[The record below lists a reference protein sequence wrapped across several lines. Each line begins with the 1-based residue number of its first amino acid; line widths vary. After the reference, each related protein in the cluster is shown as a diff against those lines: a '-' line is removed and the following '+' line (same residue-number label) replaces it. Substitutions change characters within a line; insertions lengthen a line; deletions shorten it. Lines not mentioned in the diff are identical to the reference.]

1 MGLKSSGLQPSTGL
15 QKLWLLLG
23 GHADLCPSLLVTL
36 GVRPVRTRAGPL
48 AALSPTPPPGKEVR
62 GQGEEVTAI
71 DGTDGKGFTKEATS
85 EKDSRGGGVGPVV
98 TLDRVTA
105 GERFWVGGLAGELE
119 ELQGRKHGQSGMDRA
134 GHRVGGCPVAV
145 KTRAV
150 LGSGDTHRGLW
161 A

>member
-105 GERFWVGGLAGELE
+105 G
-119 ELQGRKHGQSGMDRA
+119 D
-134 GHRVGGCPVAV
+134 P
-145 KTRAV
+145 
-150 LGSGDTHRGLW
+150 
-161 A
+161 